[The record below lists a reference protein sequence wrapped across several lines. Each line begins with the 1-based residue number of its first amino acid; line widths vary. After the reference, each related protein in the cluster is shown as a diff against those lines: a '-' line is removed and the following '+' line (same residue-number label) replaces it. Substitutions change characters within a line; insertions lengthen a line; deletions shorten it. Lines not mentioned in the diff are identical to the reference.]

1 MLDTQLH
8 NIVVEFSNDKILFR
22 QYDKSSN
29 IAGSVDLK
37 YGFWKDVDYLGSVA
51 FFFSEVRLT
60 AAETHAYDR
69 AVEILFL
76 LFGAFVEIDQH
87 YPVFPLHFHQH
98 H

>member
-51 FFFSEVRLT
+51 FFFS
-60 AAETHAYDR
+60 
-69 AVEILFL
+69 
-76 LFGAFVEIDQH
+76 
-87 YPVFPLHFHQH
+87 
-98 H
+98 